1 MKTFL
6 ALFFRITMRNRS
18 FALLNTIALAI
29 GMAVFILIML
39 WVKNELAY
47 DKYNEH
53 YDRIVRTKV
62 DYNLKGESDG
72 AVVSPPTMARV
83 LLEDFPEVEHVVRFR
98 NYAIEKVNYKQQAFT
113 DFNVIHAD
121 SSLFDVFSIEL
132 IKGNPDVAL
141 TRPNTITLSESTAK
155 RIFGDE
161 APIGK
166 MLQLNNEQ
174 TYEVTGVYKDIP
186 EQSHFHFDC
195 IASLYGFSEES
206 ENVWISFNFATY
218 VLLAQDA
225 NREAF
230 EQNLDLL
237 VDQYLVD
244 QLEQWVGSSWEK
256 IQEQGTWFRFG
267 IQPLEDIHL
276 HSHYPGDFESNG
288 DIRYVIIF
296 VVTAIFILLLA
307 CINFVNL
314 STAKALSRTHEIG
327 VKKVFGARFHVL
339 VLNHLGESFILVF
352 LAHIVAMMLVEF
364 SLPFF
369 NTLAGQQFSIDY
381 GSAETYLGIL
391 GVVVITTLL
400 AGSYPAF
407 FLSSRTAH
415 AALQNSPT
423 MGARKSRVRDFMVVG
438 QFVISI
444 VLLSCTLLLNK
455 QLHFIQQKDL
465 GFDRKQL
472 MTIWNSDLSGQ
483 QIHTFREEVLKNPQI
498 ERATITSFL
507 PIPSGRDNRL
517 LFKDGIKTT
526 NLTSYNLMYIDY
538 AYLKTLGI
546 EVVKGRGFSREFGG
560 DSLAIVINE
569 TAAKS
574 FGWED
579 PIGEVVGVP
588 FGIDLMRE
596 YHVVGII
603 KDFHYE
609 SVHNAIKPLVCFLQ
623 STPGAITLRIKPNVP
638 VQDVLTS
645 MHDAWNNFN
654 PGQPF
659 HYTFFQNRLASL
671 YDSEEKLSKI
681 LGVFTI
687 LAFFIS
693 CLGLVGLAI
702 FTTEQRKKEI
712 GVRKVVGASGF
723 EVGRL
728 LSLDMTKL
736 VLIAFAIATPI
747 AYFAMHKWLQNFAY
761 ATDISWWVFVIAG
774 LLSYLTGLL
783 AIVYQAS
790 RAAAANPVDTLRDE

>member
-6 ALFFRITMRNRS
+6 ALFFRITMRNRA
-18 FALLNTIALAI
+18 FVLLNTVALAV

-72 AVVSPPTMARV
+72 AVLSPPTLGRV
-83 LLEDFPEVEHVVRFR
+83 LLEDFPEVENVVRFR
-98 NYAIEKVNYKQQAFT
+98 NYATEKVNYEQKAFT
-113 DFNVIHAD
+113 DLDVIHAD

-132 IKGNPDVAL
+132 TKGRAEMAL
-141 TRPNTITLSESTAK
+141 TRPNAITLSESTAK
-155 RIFGDE
+155 RVFGNED
-161 APIGK
+161 PIGK
-166 MLQLNNEQ
+166 MLQLNNAR
-174 TYEVTGVYKDIP
+174 TYEVTGIYEDIP

-195 IASLYGFSEES
+195 IASLYGFSEEA
-206 ENVWISFNFATY
+206 EDVWISFNFATY
-218 VLLAQDA
+218 VLLTEDA
-225 NREAF
+225 DRATF
-230 EQNLDLL
+230 ERKLDML
-237 VDQYLVD
+237 VDEYLAD
-244 QLEQWVGSSWEK
+244 QMEQWLGSSWDEIK
-256 IQEQGTWFRFG
+256 KQGTWFRFG
-267 IQPLEDIHL
+267 IQPLEEIHL

-296 VVTAIFILLLA
+296 VVAAIFILLLA

-352 LAHIVAMMLVEF
+352 LAHILAMMLVEF

-369 NTLAGQQFSIDY
+369 NTLAGQQFAIDY
-381 GSAETYLGIL
+381 GSADTYLGIL
-391 GVVVITTLL
+391 GIVLITTLL

-415 AALQNSPT
+415 AALQNRPVQGS
-423 MGARKSRVRDFMVVG
+423 RKSRVRDIMVVG

-455 QLHFIQQKDL
+455 QLHFIQHKDL
-465 GFDRKQL
+465 GFDKKQL
-472 MTIWNSDLSGQ
+472 LTIWNTDLSQ
-483 QIHTFREEVLKNPQI
+483 QQMHTFREEVLKNPQI
-498 ERATITSFL
+498 DKATITSFL

-538 AYLKTLGI
+538 AYLQTLGI
-546 EVVKGRGFSREFGG
+546 EVIKGRGFSQDFGG

-569 TAAKS
+569 TAAKA
-574 FGWED
+574 FGWKD

-588 FGIDLMRE
+588 FGIDRMRDYKVIGVIE
-596 YHVVGII
+596 
-603 KDFHYE
+603 DFHYE
-609 SVHNAIKPLVCFLQ
+609 SVHNAIKPLVCFQ
-623 STPGAITLRIKPNVP
+623 QPTPGAITVRLKPSVP
-638 VQDVLTS
+638 ENEVLKSLHET
-645 MHDAWNNFN
+645 WNSFT

-659 HYTFFQNRLASL
+659 HYTFFQSRLAML
-671 YDSEEKLSKI
+671 YESEVRVSRI
-681 LGVFTI
+681 LAVFTV

-723 EVGRL
+723 QVGRL

-736 VLIAFAIATPI
+736 VLIAFFIATPI
-747 AYFAMHKWLQNFAY
+747 AYFIMYNWLQNFAY
-761 ATDISWWVFVIAG
+761 ATDISWWIFVFAG